1 MAYERYR
8 LLVDHE
14 VPEYGCD
21 GEPTGHMLTARA
33 GDVFEVVPDPL
44 CAARNVRG
52 AGMLA
57 LASMAAVLVPLGL
70 VCWVAMGEVRRCG

>member
-21 GEPTGHMLTARA
+21 GEPTGHMLTAMA

-44 CAARNVRG
+44 CGARTRMLNVVDG
-52 AGMLA
+52 WGDVFWMTVSLD
-57 LASMAAVLVPLGL
+57 VLHEMFEELE
-70 VCWVAMGEVRRCG
+70 C

>member
-44 CAARNVRG
+44 CAA
-52 AGMLA
+52 
-57 LASMAAVLVPLGL
+57 
-70 VCWVAMGEVRRCG
+70 